1 MSLLV
6 THLFLESMCLCLSF
20 STIDKVN
27 TLFLVLLAIDMCGG
41 FPLSDIFFLSGS
53 LNIMSNIGM
62 GYICID
68 IFFVK
73 YLYLTNSFGYMDW
86 NVLNGKLNGLAYMPT
101 YMPAYILA
109 KLIEAQHTR
118 CFTLEGTLV
127 SCEHSH
133 FVRALNI
140 LCCNCKHHL
149 KGR

>member
-1 MSLLV
+1 
-6 THLFLESMCLCLSF
+6 
-20 STIDKVN
+20 
-27 TLFLVLLAIDMCGG
+27 MCGG
-41 FPLSDIFFLSGS
+41 FPLSHIFSLNGS

-86 NVLNGKLNGLAYMPT
+86 KVINGKLNGLAYMPT
-101 YMPAYILA
+101 CMPAYILA

-127 SCEHSH
+127 SYGRNH
-133 FVRALNI
+133 FIRGLNI
-140 LCCNCKHHL
+140 LRCKCKHHS
-149 KGR
+149 KGS

>member
-1 MSLLV
+1 
-6 THLFLESMCLCLSF
+6 
-20 STIDKVN
+20 
-27 TLFLVLLAIDMCGG
+27 MCGG
-41 FPLSDIFFLSGS
+41 FPLSHIFSLNGS

-86 NVLNGKLNGLAYMPT
+86 KVINGKLNGLAYMPT
-101 YMPAYILA
+101 CMPAYILA

-127 SCEHSH
+127 SCEGCH
-133 FVRALNI
+133 FIRDYIFYVVNVSTTRKEAEPL
-140 LCCNCKHHL
+140 H
-149 KGR
+149 G